1 MQWGICQALLQ
12 ERGLQCGRGEL
23 RVLRQGSEG
32 TTRAR
37 NTWVQCVRLQW
48 ITNYLSFVLSPA
60 KKKSLIQQPTNML
73 SFLVGSSAL
82 ILEHNTAVYRKQQ
95 CTLSSV
101 FTLVILFGKQGF
113 RLLAVVGGSFQSER
127 WALFNAERMVVHWN
141 TPFFVLIAAHLSG
154 IRGGGYHGCILFLHT
169 NLTCL

>member
-37 NTWVQCVRLQW
+37 NTWVQCIRLQW

-60 KKKSLIQQPTNML
+60 KKKPYSTVCKHAFIFSWEFSINSGTQ
-73 SFLVGSSAL
+73 
-82 ILEHNTAVYRKQQ
+82 Y
-95 CTLSSV
+95 SSV
-101 FTLVILFGKQGF
+101 QKTTMYPLVSFYTCNSVWKAGF

-127 WALFNAERMVVHWN
+127 WALFNAEKVVICWS
-141 TPFFVLIAAHLSG
+141 TPFVLIAVHLSG
-154 IRGGGYHGCILFLHT
+154 IRGGDYQGCILFPHT
-169 NLTCL
+169 NLIFL

>member
-1 MQWGICQALLQ
+1 MGHLPGVAPGAGPTVW
-12 ERGLQCGRGEL
+12 ERGAACSQAGLWGHHPCSKHL
-23 RVLRQGSEG
+23 S
-32 TTRAR
+32 A
-37 NTWVQCVRLQW
+37 VRPVTVDNQLPLICTFPSQ
-48 ITNYLSFVLSPA
+48 
-60 KKKSLIQQPTNML
+60 KKSLIQQPTNML